1 MTAGSASGAWYWCLR
16 HSRVEEGAG
25 ACPPDDRLGPYES
38 EAAARNWRDR
48 AEARDDRWEREDR
61 EWEGESDR

>member
-1 MTAGSASGAWYWCLR
+1 
-16 HSRVEEGAG
+16 VEEGAG